1 MKDID
6 LKDSKTKIKVIVATI
21 VLLISMIT
29 GHFFLAALI
38 ILSIVMPVALTIW
51 NIVNLLSKNKRK
63 PRVALLLT
71 VFIGLIDYAMLY
83 GITYETAGDYNVAVN
98 TMQVHNAISS
108 EYVLSFALPM
118 VLGFIGLIVIGC
130 VPVEKLSPLAAAVS
144 TACIVIAHVVGTF
157 FEIQTWREDE
167 LPYILLF
174 YLFHLNMLILS
185 VSHIHRV
192 MKDHIRILN
201 ERKTVFRYEWM
212 LKLYPHILKMSQ
224 MREFYFF
231 MLFPVAALLEII
243 LILFGQGPDGVVK
256 AFTMTADWRFS
267 TQIPPPPVEYEG
279 HYLCTVAA
287 GGHRNIVKP
296 IRFGKRRG
304 AVIVVNRQ
312 LMIANAFEELLQDR
326 LPAFHRKVR
335 KFYDDHGYPLSQVIT
350 TPLRA
355 DIIYYLMKPLEWV
368 FLVVLYM
375 FDSDPENRINRQ
387 YEMKGE
393 DFHV

>member
-1 MKDID
+1 MKTINDNNNKKAIYI
-6 LKDSKTKIKVIVATI
+6 TVGAI

-29 GHFFLAALI
+29 GHFFLAALLI
-38 ILSIVMPVALTIW
+38 VGLVMPVVLTIW

-63 PRVALLLT
+63 PRTALLLT
-71 VFIGLIDYAMLY
+71 VSIGLIDYAMLY

-118 VLGFIGLIVIGC
+118 VLGFIGILVIGC
-130 VPVEKLSPLAAAVS
+130 VPAEKLSPIVSAVS
-144 TACIVIAHVVGTF
+144 TACIVIAHAIGTF

-174 YLFHLNMLILS
+174 YLFHFNMLILS

-192 MKDHIRILN
+192 MKDHIRILH

-212 LKLYPHILKMSQ
+212 LKLYPHILKISQ

-326 LPAFHRKVR
+326 LPAFHRKIR

-368 FLVVLYM
+368 FLVALYM
-375 FDSDPENRINRQ
+375 FDSDPERRINRQ